1 MDDQKIEIAVIGRF
15 QIGKSSLINC
25 LLGRSAAKV
34 GNGWKSETP
43 TSVTYA
49 LPEDILLNDT
59 PGFDDK
65 EARDKD
71 AEEAIKRAGCIV
83 FVKDNNRSPDEVDLN
98 WVHKIKCLRKFC
110 PCLFVVNCVEGD
122 RSRDRHWNPRSDFN
136 IRFCEDIQKVFIA
149 KNGFD
154 MFVKIGGQCV
164 LPVNACWAQYGLGLL
179 EDEEKVE
186 DVEDWLRHAG
196 VRETDFKDEAL
207 EQSNFSI
214 LREFIESIRMELLT
228 HFLYRKDQVVRS
240 LVDSFCEECT
250 KRLSRISK

>member
-1 MDDQKIEIAVIGRF
+1 MGMDDQKIEIVVIGRF

-43 TSVTYA
+43 TCVTYT

-65 EARDKD
+65 EERDKD
-71 AEEAIKRAGCIV
+71 AEEAIQRANCLV
-83 FVKDNNRSPDEVDLN
+83 FVKDNNRSPDDVDLN
-98 WVHKIKCLRKFC
+98 WVHKIKALRTFC

-122 RSRDRHWNPRSDFN
+122 RNRARHWNPRSDFN
-136 IRFCEDIQKVFIA
+136 AQFCENIQREFIT

-154 MFVKIGGQCV
+154 MFVKIGGRCV

-179 EDEEKVE
+179 EDEEKIE
-186 DVEDWLRHAG
+186 DVEDWLRHVG
-196 VRETDFKDEAL
+196 IQEMDFKDESLAR
-207 EQSNFSI
+207 SNFAI
-214 LREFIESIRMELLT
+214 LREFIESIRIELLT
-228 HFLYRKDQVVRS
+228 DFLQRKDQIIRHLIERFSEKFANNHQQV
-240 LVDSFCEECT
+240 
-250 KRLSRISK
+250 

>member
-43 TSVTYA
+43 TCVTYM

-71 AEEAIKRAGCIV
+71 AEEAIKRADCIV

-122 RSRDRHWNPRSDFN
+122 RNRVRHWNPRSDFN
-136 IRFCEDIQKVFIA
+136 AQFCEDIQKEFIT

-154 MFVKIGGQCV
+154 MFVKIGGQFV
-164 LPVNACWAQYGLGLL
+164 LSVNVCWALYGLGLL

-196 VRETDFKDEAL
+196 VQEVDFKNEAFVR
-207 EQSNFSI
+207 SNFNI
-214 LREFIESIRMELLT
+214 LRGFVESIRLELLT
-228 HFLYRKDQVVRS
+228 HFLQRKDQVIGR
-240 LVDSFCEECT
+240 LADSFCVEFE
-250 KRLSRISK
+250 KRLKR

>member
-1 MDDQKIEIAVIGRF
+1 MEMDDQKIEIAVIGRF

-43 TSVTYA
+43 TCVTYA

-65 EARDKD
+65 ETRDKD
-71 AEEAIKRAGCIV
+71 AEEAIKRADFVV

-98 WVHKIKCLRKFC
+98 WVHKCLRKFC

-122 RSRDRHWNPRSDFN
+122 RNRARHWNPRSDFN
-136 IRFCEDIQKVFIA
+136 AQFCEDIQKEFIT

-164 LPVNACWAQYGLGLL
+164 LPVNACWAQYGLGVL

-228 HFLYRKDQVVRS
+228 HFLYRKDQVVRC
-240 LVDSFCEECT
+240 LVDSFCEEFT
-250 KRLSRISK
+250 KRLSRKSK

>member
-43 TSVTYA
+43 SCVTYA

-71 AEEAIKRAGCIV
+71 AEEAIKRADCIV

-122 RSRDRHWNPRSDFN
+122 RNRDRHWNPRSDFN
-136 IRFCEDIQKVFIA
+136 AQFCEDIQKEFIT

-179 EDEEKVE
+179 EDAEKIE
-186 DVEDWLRHAG
+186 NIEDWLRHVG
-196 VRETDFKDEAL
+196 VREGDFKDEAL
-207 EQSNFSI
+207 ARSNFSI
-214 LREFIESIRMELLT
+214 LREFIESIRIELLAN
-228 HFLYRKDQVVRS
+228 FLNRKDQVIRC
-240 LVDSFCEECT
+240 LIDSFCEEFV
-250 KRLSRISK
+250 KRLSWRSK